1 MRQIVLDTETTGL
14 ELTQGHRIIE
24 IGCVELVNRRPTGR
38 HFHHYLNPGRDI
50 DAGAIAVHGL
60 MRERLEAAPRFA
72 DIVQALLEFISG
84 SELIIHNAAF
94 DLAFLDMELTLLTNS
109 HGDALPSS
117 VRAICSVL
125 DTLTL
130 ARERHPG
137 QRNNLDALCKR
148 YGIDSSHRELHGA
161 LLDAR
166 LLADVYLAM
175 TGGQSVLAFEELS
188 GARDGV
194 LGMAPSL
201 LEAVTPITVQLPQPL
216 RVIEP
221 TALELA
227 AHAQLTALLH
237 KASGGR
243 CIWTRLEQA
252 PPEAE
257 ERAAEALGAEAI
269 IVDVVSG
276 PVLAAGTA

>member
-24 IGCVELVNRRPTGR
+24 IGCVELINRRHTGR

-50 DAGAIAVHGL
+50 DAGAVAVHGL
-60 MRERLEAAPRFA
+60 LREKLESAPRFL
-72 DIVQALLEFISG
+72 DIVQALLEFING

-94 DLAFLDMELTLLTNS
+94 DLAFLDMELSLLTGA
-109 HGDALPSS
+109 HGITLPSS
-117 VRAICSVL
+117 VSAVCSVL
-125 DTLTL
+125 DTLSL

-175 TGGQSVLAFEELS
+175 TGGQSLLAFEELG
-188 GARDGV
+188 GARDST
-194 LGMAPSL
+194 LGLVPSL
-201 LEAVTPITVQLPQPL
+201 LETAPLLTLQLPEPL
-216 RVIEP
+216 R
-221 TALELA
+221 
-227 AHAQLTALLH
+227 
-237 KASGGR
+237 
-243 CIWTRLEQA
+243 
-252 PPEAE
+252 
-257 ERAAEALGAEAI
+257 I
-269 IVDVVSG
+269 I
-276 PVLAAGTA
+276 